1 MQNRLARYQAVR
13 KSNVLAS
20 VLKPA
25 DASRSVFEVAWD
37 VLRSQAFPLEVTDAA
52 DLADRMTRSEA
63 FGAAQAAGWVAGVLT
78 ARFAYPPAKDELPD
92 PKLCKLDDQVIAAL
106 GADSVWHAN
115 SDDHPL
121 PVFRESGRGFGWS
134 AITCATFDVVV
145 VARGNGLDLVL
156 ASFDED

>member
-1 MQNRLARYQAVR
+1 MENRLARYQAPR
-13 KSNVLAS
+13 KSKVLAS

-37 VLRSQAFPLEVTDAA
+37 VLSRQAFPLEVTDAA
-52 DLADRMTRSEA
+52 ELAERMTRSEA

-78 ARFAYPPAKDELPD
+78 ASFAYPPAKDELPD
-92 PKLCKLDDQVIAAL
+92 AKLCALDDDVVAAL

-115 SDDHPL
+115 ADGHPL
-121 PVFRESGRGFGWS
+121 PVFNESGRGFGWS
-134 AITCATFDVVV
+134 SITRATFDVVV
-145 VARGNGLDLVL
+145 VARGSGLDLVL